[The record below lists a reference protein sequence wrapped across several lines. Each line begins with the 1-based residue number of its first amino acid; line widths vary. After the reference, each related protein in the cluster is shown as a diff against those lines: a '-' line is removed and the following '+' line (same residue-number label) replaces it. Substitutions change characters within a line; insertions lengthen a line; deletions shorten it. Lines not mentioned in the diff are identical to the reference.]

1 MNLSVPNSIRSIF
14 YLYIFYPLLVKDMF
28 FFLILVFWLLSLHL
42 AVFLLPI
49 FLLSDC
55 FDTTLQLNINTLI
68 ALTFILKG
76 KKLRTN
82 IIRFDP
88 DTFSSVGPEFGF
100 HYGRIRNSK
109 HVYQED
115 LATATKLM
123 LMMNTPL

>member
-1 MNLSVPNSIRSIF
+1 M
-14 YLYIFYPLLVKDMF
+14 
-28 FFLILVFWLLSLHL
+28 SLHL

-109 HVYQED
+109 HVCIPRRFSYSYETNVND
-115 LATATKLM
+115 EHSIIRTITALLPAINYNRKM
-123 LMMNTPL
+123 FSK